1 MAEQLAKKLGQAVV
15 VDNRPGAGGS
25 VGGLVGVMLDIT
37 ERTRMESDLR
47 HAATVFDNIAEGVTI
62 AKQDGTVVAVNRA
75 FCTITGYDRAEV
87 IGQNPRMLQSG
98 RHDRKFYAEMWETI
112 KRHGRWQGEV
122 WNRRKSGDI
131 YPQWLSIT
139 TVDAPLGQPTHYVA
153 TFSDI
158 THQKQ
163 NEERIQLLAFSDP
176 LTGLPNRRLLL
187 DRLEHALIVSTRN
200 QRGGALFFIDLDD
213 FKGLNDTRGHYMGDL
228 LLQQVA
234 QRLVGCVRKGDTVA
248 RLGGDEF
255 VIMLEGLSQD
265 ALQAVKQA
273 EAVGATI
280 LLALNEPY
288 LLQGSAHHNT
298 PSIGVTLFGE
308 AGLLTGGTAGLA
320 FLLHYAT
327 GIGFG
332 KIFFVLN
339 LPFYW
344 LALRKL
350 GREFTLK
357 TFVAV
362 LLLSLLTEL
371 QSQFLQFARIEP
383 LYAAIA
389 GGLIT
394 GTGFLALFRHRCS
407 LGGVGIAALYLQDR
421 YGWRAGKVQMAVDC
435 CIVLLALWTVEPLR
449 VAWSIVGAVALNLV
463 LAMNHRPGRYM
474 GT

>member
-1 MAEQLAKKLGQAVV
+1 MTRSPAPSAPLPPPAVPHTPTEDAV
-15 VDNRPGAGGS
+15 AIFTGVLMIS
-25 VGGLVGVMLDIT
+25 VG
-37 ERTRMESDLR
+37 
-47 HAATVFDNIAEGVTI
+47 IA
-62 AKQDGTVVAVNRA
+62 
-75 FCTITGYDRAEV
+75 
-87 IGQNPRMLQSG
+87 
-98 RHDRKFYAEMWETI
+98 
-112 KRHGRWQGEV
+112 
-122 WNRRKSGDI
+122 
-131 YPQWLSIT
+131 
-139 TVDAPLGQPTHYVA
+139 
-153 TFSDI
+153 
-158 THQKQ
+158 
-163 NEERIQLLAFSDP
+163 
-176 LTGLPNRRLLL
+176 
-187 DRLEHALIVSTRN
+187 
-200 QRGGALFFIDLDD
+200 FF
-213 FKGLNDTRGHYMGDL
+213 T
-228 LLQQVA
+228 
-234 QRLVGCVRKGDTVA
+234 
-248 RLGGDEF
+248 
-255 VIMLEGLSQD
+255 S
-265 ALQAVKQA
+265 
-273 EAVGATI
+273 
-280 LLALNEPY
+280 
-288 LLQGSAHHNT
+288 
-298 PSIGVTLFGE
+298 

-435 CIVLLALWTVEPLR
+435 AIVLLALWTVEPVR

-474 GT
+474 AT